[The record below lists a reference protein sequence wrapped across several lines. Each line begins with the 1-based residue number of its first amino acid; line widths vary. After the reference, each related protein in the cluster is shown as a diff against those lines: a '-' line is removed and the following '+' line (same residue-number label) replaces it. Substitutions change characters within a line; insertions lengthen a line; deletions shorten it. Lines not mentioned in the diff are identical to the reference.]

1 MGHRLTL
8 TADDGH
14 SLGAYRA
21 DASGAAR
28 GGIVVLQEI
37 FGVNTHIR
45 EVCDGFA
52 ADGFTCIAPALYDRS
67 SRKDCDL
74 GYNADTMAIGRALRE
89 EFSWDD
95 SVKDVAAAVEVL
107 AGEGLAVGAVGY
119 CWGGTI
125 SFLAGTRLDVSA
137 AVVYYG
143 GQIIPYKDEKARCPM
158 LMHFGEH
165 DAGIPLSDVERDP
178 GRAARGRRSTSTT
191 PATASTATTAGA
203 TTQRRRRSR
212 GSARSSSSARTW
224 GEPGPFRHRRR
235 RRRGRGAP
243 RPRHE
248 RRTHS
253 G

>member
-1 MGHRLTL
+1 MGHRLAL
-8 TADDGH
+8 TAGDGH

-21 DASGAAR
+21 DASGTAR

-74 GYNADTMAIGRALRE
+74 GYTTDTMAIGRALRE

-95 SVKDVAAAVEVL
+95 SVKDVAAAVAVL
-107 AGEGLAVGAVGY
+107 AGEGLQVGTVGY

-125 SFLAGTRLDVSA
+125 SYLAGTRLDVNA
-137 AVVYYG
+137 AAVYYG
-143 GQIIPYKDEKARCPM
+143 GQIVPYKDEKARCPM

-165 DAGIPLSDVERDP
+165 DAGIPLSDVEQIRVAQP
-178 GRAARGRRSTSTT
+178 EAAVHIYD
-191 PATASTATTAGA
+191 AGHGFNCDH
-203 TTQRRRRSR
+203 R
-212 GSARSSSSARTW
+212 GSYDEASATLARQRTL
-224 GEPGPFRHRRR
+224 EFFN
-235 RRRGRGAP
+235 ANL
-243 RPRHE
+243 
-248 RRTHS
+248 T
-253 G
+253 

>member
-1 MGHRLTL
+1 MGRTLTL

-14 SLGAYRA
+14 PFGAYRT

-28 GGIVVLQEI
+28 GGLVVLQEI
-37 FGVNTHIR
+37 FGVNVHIR

-67 SRKDCDL
+67 SQKNCEL
-74 GYNADTMAIGRALRE
+74 GYEASDMATGRKLRE

-95 SVKDVAAAVEVL
+95 TVKDVAAAVEVL
-107 AGEGLAVGAVGY
+107 AGEGLGVGTVGY

-143 GQIIPYKDEKARCPM
+143 GQIIPYNDEKARCPM

-165 DAGIPLSDVERDP
+165 DAGIPLSDVERIGAAHPEAAVHVYDA
-178 GRAARGRRSTSTT
+178 GHGFNCDRRASYDGA
-191 PATASTATTAGA
+191 AAGLA
-203 TTQRRRRSR
+203 RRR
-212 GSARSSSSARTW
+212 TLD
-224 GEPGPFRHRRR
+224 FFN
-235 RRRGRGAP
+235 
-243 RPRHE
+243 
-248 RRTHS
+248 THL

>member
-74 GYNADTMAIGRALRE
+74 GYTADTMAIGRALRE

-95 SVKDVAAAVEVL
+95 SVKDVAAAVAVL
-107 AGEGLAVGAVGY
+107 AGEGLAVGTVGY

-125 SFLAGTRLDVSA
+125 SFLAGTRLDVRA

-143 GQIIPYKDEKARCPM
+143 GQIVPYKDETARCPM

-165 DAGIPLSDVERDP
+165 DAGIPLSDVEQI
-178 GRAARGRRSTSTT
+178 RAAQPDAAVHIYDAGHGFNCDHRGSYDE
-191 PATASTATTAGA
+191 AAAKLA
-203 TTQRRRRSR
+203 RRRTIELF
-212 GSARSSSSARTW
+212 G
-224 GEPGPFRHRRR
+224 
-235 RRRGRGAP
+235 
-243 RPRHE
+243 
-248 RRTHS
+248 THL